1 MALIKDVPV
10 FERVH
15 MNLQAEAFNL
25 ANHPA
30 WLLGNNSSS
39 TTVESATFGTTSSLA
54 TGARRLELRAN
65 ITF

>member
-1 MALIKDVPV
+1 MALTKDFPV

-25 ANHPA
+25 PNHPA
-30 WLLGNNSSS
+30 WLLGN
-39 TTVESATFGTTSSLA
+39 TTVQSATFGTTSSLA
-54 TGARRLELRAN
+54 TGARRIELRAN